1 MSRRPSRGYTLAE
14 MLAVCAVLSVT
25 AVVALPAAA
34 PVGEFRADAA
44 AGEVVLALR
53 FAREEAIRVGDYRVF
68 SCEQAANRIRLYSLK
83 AAGPNLVEDTAPASA
98 VQHPASRT
106 PYAVSLDT
114 APAGGNMAIA
124 GCSFTFAD
132 NTTATTVAF
141 DPAGSPV
148 RSTGGGPAGL
158 TQALT
163 AGNVRIGAGNAQ
175 RTINLDVTGRVTTI

>member
-1 MSRRPSRGYTLAE
+1 MNRRPSRGYTLAE

-34 PVGEFRADAA
+34 PVAEFRADAA

-83 AAGPNLVEDTAPASA
+83 AVGPNFVEVTDPP
-98 VQHPASRT
+98 VLHPGSRT
-106 PYAVSLDT
+106 AYAVSLD
-114 APAGGNMAIA
+114 AVPAGGGMAMA
-124 GCSFTFAD
+124 DCSFTFAD

-141 DPAGSPV
+141 NASGNPV

-158 TQALT
+158 TQALR
-163 AGNVRIGAGNAQ
+163 AGAVRVGSGAAQ